1 MANRFISKLNGL
13 VPLSEAEMR
22 VLERATDH
30 PRLVNPR
37 KDLIREGDQPGPVFV
52 VLEGWALRYKVLPTG
67 TRQIMAFLMP
77 GDACDLH
84 IGMLA
89 EMDHSIQTI
98 TQARVSIIPGPA
110 MEEMIATH
118 PGIARAMYVAQLID
132 AGTLRAWIVSLGRR
146 SSAERAAHLLLEL
159 YARATR
165 IGLVSGTSMDLPLSQ
180 QVLADALG
188 MTAVHINRVLQVLRR
203 SGALELGRGVL
214 RIADSSALARISGF
228 DDNYLHRRLRAPG

>member
-1 MANRFISKLNGL
+1 MS
-13 VPLSEAEMR
+13 
-22 VLERATDH
+22 
-30 PRLVNPR
+30 
-37 KDLIREGDQPGPVFV
+37 
-52 VLEGWALRYKVLPTG
+52 
-67 TRQIMAFLMP
+67 
-77 GDACDLH
+77 
-84 IGMLA
+84 
-89 EMDHSIQTI
+89 
-98 TQARVSIIPGPA
+98 
-110 MEEMIATH
+110 
-118 PGIARAMYVAQLID
+118 QLID
-132 AGTLRAWIVSLGRR
+132 EGTLRAWIVSLGRR